1 MLGAGKREEWVSL
14 SSDLETSTDQWLA
27 LALKCLQL
35 IQGRPDCVN
44 VIVTQTQLVAALTKV
59 LLFGLG
65 PLFPV
70 ENVYSATK
78 IGKEACFERIMSKF
92 GRKSTYVVVGQFTT
106 PFIFLCVDPGPPGD
120 GKDEEVAAKTMNFP
134 FWRISAHSDLIAFYN
149 ALDMGFM

>member
-1 MLGAGKREEWVSL
+1 MTV
-14 SSDLETSTDQWLA
+14 
-27 LALKCLQL
+27 
-35 IQGRPDCVN
+35 P
-44 VIVTQTQLVAALTKV
+44 QTQLVAALTKI

-92 GRKSTYVVVGQFTT
+92 GRKSTYVVVGKAHQHLSWACQSNSNRNGLKMWINRFSA
-106 PFIFLCVDPGPPGD
+106 GD